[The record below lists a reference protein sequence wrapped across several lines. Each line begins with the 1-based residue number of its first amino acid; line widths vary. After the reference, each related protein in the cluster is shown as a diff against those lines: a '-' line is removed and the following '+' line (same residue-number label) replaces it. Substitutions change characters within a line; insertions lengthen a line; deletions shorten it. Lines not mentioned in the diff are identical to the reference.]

1 MLNKRKITTIYV
13 DEELKNKA
21 LSLGINLSGW
31 FNTKLKEVVEILE
44 GNNTREYEPC
54 GGRDLNPRIPTEP
67 DPQSGTFDLARQ
79 PPPTT
84 KGIHFIYPFSIKGPF
99 LRLFCTSS
107 LE

>member
-13 DEELKNKA
+13 DEELKNRA

-44 GNNTREYEPC
+44 GDSTREYELC

-84 KGIHFIYPFSIKGPF
+84 KGIHFIYPFLVRKALLPLILCFPP
-99 LRLFCTSS
+99 
-107 LE
+107 

>member
-13 DEELKNKA
+13 DEELKNRA

-44 GNNTREYEPC
+44 GNSTREYELC
-54 GGRDLNPRIPTEP
+54 GGGDLNSRIPTEP

-79 PPPTT
+79 PPLY
-84 KGIHFIYPFSIKGPF
+84 GGRNSFDISLMEISC
-99 LRLFCTSS
+99 LSS
-107 LE
+107 LH